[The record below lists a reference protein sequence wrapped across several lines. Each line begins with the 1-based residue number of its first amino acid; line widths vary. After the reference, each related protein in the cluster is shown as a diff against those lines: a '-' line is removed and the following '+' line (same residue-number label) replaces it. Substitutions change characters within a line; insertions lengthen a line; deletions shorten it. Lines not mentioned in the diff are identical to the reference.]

1 MNIFLV
7 IDVQSSLFNDNQ
19 IANISM
25 RECKICFEELPA
37 ESLFCCSSSICSKC
51 IYHHLTTNINEARI
65 RIICPSCPHIGNIRE
80 RYKRLYADQNRE
92 VHIKRVL
99 VVVQLKKLTNV
110 YLKEFDGKSS
120 CDRRRFG
127 IKFLGSHD
135 SRFYPDKPLVRHT
148 ARGLVVG
155 AASLEISVA
164 AVGTTIGSPTYGT
177 YRLIKHIRSKR
188 YERLQRYRMETIAR
202 QWNTSDSLIAD
213 GQIIGS
219 DDIRRAA
226 QVSLMTYREEIAG
239 REQREVTSYPTRH
252 PSHSNQDD
260 DSFDH

>member
-1 MNIFLV
+1 MHKNVLVAKLVSEEMNKTKIYFLFK
-7 IDVQSSLFNDNQ
+7 INFS
-19 IANISM
+19 IYISRNGGCTHM
-25 RECKICFEELPA
+25 V
-37 ESLFCCSSSICSKC
+37 CSKC
-51 IYHHLTTNINEARI
+51 QCDFCY
-65 RIICPSCPHIGNIRE
+65 
-80 RYKRLYADQNRE
+80 
-92 VHIKRVL
+92 
-99 VVVQLKKLTNV
+99 
-110 YLKEFDGKSS
+110 S

-202 QWNTSDSLIAD
+202 QWNTSDSLIVD